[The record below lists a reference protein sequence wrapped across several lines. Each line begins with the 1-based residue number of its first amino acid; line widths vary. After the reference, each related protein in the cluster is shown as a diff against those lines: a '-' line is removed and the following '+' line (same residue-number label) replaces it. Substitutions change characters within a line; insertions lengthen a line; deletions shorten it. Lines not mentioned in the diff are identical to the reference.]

1 MPVMAIHERRTRRWS
16 RIEYERLIDLGVFQ
30 PGDPI
35 ELIGGELL
43 VAEPQGAPHYT
54 ATRKT
59 ARVLERAFGPSWD
72 VRTQGPM
79 GLDEESEPEPDVAV
93 VPGSRRTT
101 GVPSSRADRSS
112 RCRIEPCLRPRPGQR
127 LCQGRHPDYWIV
139 NLVDRV
145 LEVYREP
152 APDAAAPSAR
162 ATRREV
168 STPASGQ
175 SSRGASPIRS
185 ATSRLAR
192 FTGRPQA
199 RSGAPSHR
207 LPALRG
213 RAPQQRCP
221 YPRER
226 GTG

>member
-54 ATRKT
+54 SIQKT
-59 ARVLERAFGPSWD
+59 ARVLERAFGPSWN
-72 VRTQGPM
+72 VRTQGPI

-93 VPGSRRTT
+93 VPGEPEDYSSSH
-101 GVPSSRADRSS
+101 PSLADLVVEVSESSLAFDRGHKGSVYARAG
-112 RCRIEPCLRPRPGQR
+112 IL
-127 LCQGRHPDYWIV
+127 DYWIV

-152 APDAAAPSAR
+152 APDATAPFGARYARHEVIGPSA
-162 ATRREV
+162 EV
-168 STPASGQ
+168 SP
-175 SSRGASPIRS
+175 
-185 ATSRLAR
+185 LAA
-192 FTGRPQA
+192 PQA
-199 RSGAPSHR
+199 RIRVRDLFA
-207 LPALRG
+207 
-213 RAPQQRCP
+213 
-221 YPRER
+221 
-226 GTG
+226 